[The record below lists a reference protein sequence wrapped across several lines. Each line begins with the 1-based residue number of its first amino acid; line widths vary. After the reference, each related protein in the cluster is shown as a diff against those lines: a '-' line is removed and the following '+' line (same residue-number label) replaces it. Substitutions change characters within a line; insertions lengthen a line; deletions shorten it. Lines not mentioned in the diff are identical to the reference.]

1 MRVREAMTNRVESC
15 SPETNLATVAGVMW
29 EKDCGVLP
37 VLDVSGK
44 IVGMITD
51 RDICIA
57 VASRNRLASE
67 ISGKGL
73 LLNHRYFFPPAG
85 TGLVWG
91 FPVSD
96 VMSSHVYS
104 CRPDDDIE
112 DALKIMEEGNV
123 LRLPVISD
131 DGELQGVLT
140 IYSVVLHAGND
151 KSKKSH
157 SLSSERVV
165 GTLKRISGSRFK
177 KPSEQRA
184 TAQGARA

>member
-15 SPETNLATVAGVMW
+15 SPDTNLATVAGLMW

-67 ISGKGL
+67 I
-73 LLNHRYFFPPAG
+73 
-85 TGLVWG
+85 
-91 FPVSD
+91 PVSD

-165 GTLKRISGSRFK
+165 GTLKRISGSRFN
-177 KPSEQRA
+177 KPSEERA

>member
-15 SPETNLATVAGVMW
+15 SPETNLATVAGLMW

-44 IVGMITD
+44 IIGMITD

-67 ISGKGL
+67 I
-73 LLNHRYFFPPAG
+73 R
-85 TGLVWG
+85 
-91 FPVSD
+91 VSD

-177 KPSEQRA
+177 KPSEERA

>member
-1 MRVREAMTNRVESC
+1 
-15 SPETNLATVAGVMW
+15 MW

-44 IVGMITD
+44 IIGMITD

-67 ISGKGL
+67 I
-73 LLNHRYFFPPAG
+73 R
-85 TGLVWG
+85 
-91 FPVSD
+91 VSD

-177 KPSEQRA
+177 KPSEERA

>member
-1 MRVREAMTNRVESC
+1 
-15 SPETNLATVAGVMW
+15 MW

-67 ISGKGL
+67 I
-73 LLNHRYFFPPAG
+73 
-85 TGLVWG
+85 
-91 FPVSD
+91 PVSD

-140 IYSVVLHAGND
+140 IYSVVLHAG
-151 KSKKSH
+151 KT
-157 SLSSERVV
+157 
-165 GTLKRISGSRFK
+165 TL
-177 KPSEQRA
+177 
-184 TAQGARA
+184 